1 MDSTIEHF
9 ARRNHHGVN
18 ETHNHTV
25 STGSDNVA
33 FLNPDGT
40 KVLVAYDESATP
52 IRFGV
57 DSSGRY
63 FTYIIPAQAMATLT
77 WR

>member
-18 ETHNHTV
+18 DTHNETV
-25 STGSDNVA
+25 STGSD
-33 FLNPDGT
+33 D
-40 KVLVAYDESATP
+40 
-52 IRFGV
+52 
-57 DSSGRY
+57 
-63 FTYIIPAQAMATLT
+63 IIPAQAMATLT